1 MYYIIDMSQ
10 NLWQVVNMDDL
21 LYFLRS
27 GKNKIIVLSLVLLNT
42 DEIIKRNI
50 RKFIKRKSEIYTNI
64 TFLYYAIRDTDFK
77 RISIISGN
85 KDEYP
90 KMCHIYNVTE
100 LLVEV
105 TSIDNID
112 ILESSFKK
120 LHNYYINFIENEND
134 IDVPKQLDNKNES
147 KISTPQTPLS
157 TNINNEII
165 KNPVVEKKKFIEK
178 ISLIKQKSDDYNIEF
193 MRECQKRK
201 KEEEKHK
208 KSEEKIKKK

>member
-1 MYYIIDMSQ
+1 MYNIINMSQ

-21 LYFLRS
+21 LYFLRN

-42 DEIIKRNI
+42 DELIKRNI

-64 TFLYYAIRDTDFK
+64 TFLYYAIRDTDFG

-105 TSIDNID
+105 TGIDNMD

-120 LHNYYINFIENEND
+120 LDNYYMNFKEEQDVIENNNTTELK
-134 IDVPKQLDNKNES
+134 V
-147 KISTPQTPLS
+147 STPQTPLS
-157 TNINNEII
+157 TNITNEEV
-165 KNPVVEKKKFIEK
+165 KNPIVEKKKFIEK
-178 ISLIKQKSDDYNIEF
+178 ITLIKQKSDDYNIEF

-201 KEEEKHK
+201 KEEEKQN
-208 KSEEKIKKK
+208 KSSEKIKQK